1 MSFKAGKLEI
11 KEDSRQ
17 LIENPSLADDLL
29 LNKEEL
35 QALLSLIKTS
45 SFEGKDIELVFNL
58 TWKLQQAYLSLD
70 KD

>member
-1 MSFKAGKLEI
+1 MGFKAGKLDI
-11 KEDSRQ
+11 KEDSRK

>member
-1 MSFKAGKLEI
+1 MGFKAGKLEI
-11 KEDSRQ
+11 KEDSRV

>member
-1 MSFKAGKLEI
+1 MGFKAGKLDI
-11 KEDSRQ
+11 KEDSRK

-45 SFEGKDIELVFNL
+45 SFKGKDIELVFNL

>member
-1 MSFKAGKLEI
+1 MGFKAGNLSI
-11 KEDSRQ
+11 KEDSRK

-29 LNKEEL
+29 LNREEL
-35 QALLSLIKTS
+35 QALLNLIKTS

>member
-1 MSFKAGKLEI
+1 MGFKAGNLNI
-11 KEDSRQ
+11 KEDSRK

-29 LNKEEL
+29 LNREEL
-35 QALLSLIKTS
+35 QALLNLIKTS

>member
-1 MSFKAGKLEI
+1 MGFKAGNLNI
-11 KEDSRQ
+11 KEDSRK

-45 SFEGKDIELVFNL
+45 SFEGRDIELVFNL

>member
-1 MSFKAGKLEI
+1 MSFKAGKLEV

>member
-1 MSFKAGKLEI
+1 MGFKAANLNI
-11 KEDSRQ
+11 KEDSRK

>member
-1 MSFKAGKLEI
+1 MGFKAANLNI
-11 KEDSRQ
+11 KEDSRK
-17 LIENPSLADDLL
+17 LIENPSLANDLL

-35 QALLSLIKTS
+35 QTLLSLIKTS

>member
-1 MSFKAGKLEI
+1 MGFKAGSLSI
-11 KEDSRQ
+11 KEDSRK

-35 QALLSLIKTS
+35 HALLNLIKTS

>member
-11 KEDSRQ
+11 KEDSHQ

-29 LNKEEL
+29 LDKKEL
-35 QALLSLIKTS
+35 QILLSLIKTS
-45 SFEGKDIELVFNL
+45 SFEGKDIELIFNL
-58 TWKLQQAYLSLD
+58 TWKLQQAFLSLD

>member
-1 MSFKAGKLEI
+1 MGFKAGSLSI
-11 KEDSRQ
+11 KEDSRK

-29 LNKEEL
+29 LNREEL
-35 QALLSLIKTS
+35 QALLNLIKTS

>member
-11 KEDSRQ
+11 KEDSRK

-45 SFEGKDIELVFNL
+45 SFEGKDIELVFYL

>member
-1 MSFKAGKLEI
+1 MGFKAGNLNI
-11 KEDSRQ
+11 KEDSRK

>member
-1 MSFKAGKLEI
+1 MGFKAGNLDI
-11 KEDSRQ
+11 KEDSHK
-17 LIENPSLADDLL
+17 LIENPSLSDDLL

-35 QALLSLIKTS
+35 RALLGLIKNS
-45 SFEGKDIELVFNL
+45 SFEGKDIELIFNL

>member
-1 MSFKAGKLEI
+1 MGFKAGKLEI

-45 SFEGKDIELVFNL
+45 SFEGKDIELIFNL
-58 TWKLQQAYLSLD
+58 TWKLQQAFLSLD

>member
-1 MSFKAGKLEI
+1 MGFKAGKLDI
-11 KEDSRQ
+11 KEDSRK

-58 TWKLQQAYLSLD
+58 TRKLQQAYLSLD

>member
-1 MSFKAGKLEI
+1 MGFKAGKLDI
-11 KEDSRQ
+11 KEDSRT

-45 SFEGKDIELVFNL
+45 SFEGKDIELIFNL

>member
-1 MSFKAGKLEI
+1 MGFKAGKLDI
-11 KEDSRQ
+11 KEDSRK

-29 LNKEEL
+29 LNNEEL

>member
-1 MSFKAGKLEI
+1 MGFKAGKLDI
-11 KEDSRQ
+11 KEDSRK
-17 LIENPSLADDLL
+17 LIENPSLDDDLL

>member
-1 MSFKAGKLEI
+1 MGFKAANLNI
-11 KEDSRQ
+11 KEDSRK

-35 QALLSLIKTS
+35 QALLGLIKTS

>member
-45 SFEGKDIELVFNL
+45 SFEGKDIELIFNL
-58 TWKLQQAYLSLD
+58 TWKLQQAFLSLD